1 MPRTEL
7 VYTSLLVSQTRVLG
21 MFDNLS
27 ERLSGVLRS
36 LTGKSTLTENNIQ
49 EALSDVRRALLE
61 ADVALTVVKDF
72 IERVRTKAVGEEVA
86 KSLTPGQAL
95 IKLVQSELQSIMG
108 SANEELNLK
117 VSPPAVILVA
127 GLQGAGKTT
136 SVAKIA
142 KMLKEQEKKSVLVV
156 SADTYRPAAIQQLKT
171 LSTDLGVNFFN
182 SDESQAP
189 IEIVRGALLEAERK
203 FFDVLIVDT
212 AGRLALDEQ
221 MMNEIQRLHAE
232 LNPVETLF
240 VVDAMTGQD
249 AAITAKAF
257 DDVLPLTGVVLTKAD
272 GDARGGAA
280 LSVRHVT
287 GKPIKFIGVGEK
299 ADALEPFYPDRMA
312 SRILGMG
319 DMLSLIEEAET
330 KLDKKKAEK
339 LARKIKKGRG
349 FDLEDFKEQLKQM
362 QTMGGASSIMEKLP
376 GMGALPPGASNM
388 IDDSHFSKMEVI
400 INSMTMKE
408 RSNPD
413 VLNGS
418 RKRRITAGSG
428 TQIQDLNRL
437 LKQHKQMQRVMKK
450 MKGGKMANMM
460 RGLGGMQGQGASG
473 MPPFTKGKFPR
484 F

>member
-117 VSPPAVILVA
+117 VTPPAVILVA

-182 SDESQAP
+182 SDESQVP

-388 IDDSHFSKMEVI
+388 IDDSHFSQMEVI

>member
-7 VYTSLLVSQTRVLG
+7 VYTSPLVSQTRVLG

-49 EALSDVRRALLE
+49 EALGDVRRALLE

-171 LSTDLGVNFFN
+171 LSTDLGVNVFN
-182 SDESQAP
+182 SDESQEP
-189 IEIVRGALLEAERK
+189 IEIVRGARLEAERK

-376 GMGALPPGASNM
+376 GIGGLPPGASNM
-388 IDDSHFSKMEVI
+388 INDSHFSQMEVI